1 MTTTKWIYQI
11 YDAIII
17 WQLHSHSTHARVNG
31 VSFLC
36 RSPSDSRIRAKT
48 IYAVSRN
55 QFRHEL
61 DGVHFEIQATDPD
74 DMNLEVLRGR
84 ANRTWFTSE
93 QPKMQLGGRWS
104 DEAWRRSIGCRSHP
118 GHALFLFT
126 SSFPF
131 GVILPWCLPNYIG
144 SL

>member
-1 MTTTKWIYQI
+1 MYCIAVIYFSCCQTDFWFQ
-11 YDAIII
+11 YDWVLNGYMMESYHFTATFL
-17 WQLHSHSTHARVNG
+17 LHTRVNG

-74 DMNLEVLRGR
+74 DMDLEVLRGR
-84 ANRTWFTSE
+84 ANRT
-93 QPKMQLGGRWS
+93 
-104 DEAWRRSIGCRSHP
+104 
-118 GHALFLFT
+118 
-126 SSFPF
+126 
-131 GVILPWCLPNYIG
+131 
-144 SL
+144 